1 MCYSYV
7 ASATTVKERTMAVS
21 LFQLSQAS
29 AFVIG
34 PAVQAAFAP
43 LGKGQ
48 DHPMGNDLYFNLFT
62 APSWLSVFLSLLN
75 FCAFFPCVFTEYN
88 MAKEEGDFLAARS
101 NKNKNE
107 PPKKLKKPDVLGLI
121 ACIIIF
127 GSVQFNFVFL
137 ERFVSITI

>member
-1 MCYSYV
+1 
-7 ASATTVKERTMAVS
+7 
-21 LFQLSQAS
+21 
-29 AFVIG
+29 
-34 PAVQAAFAP
+34 
-43 LGKGQ
+43 
-48 DHPMGNDLYFNLFT
+48 MGNDLYFNLFT

-107 PPKKLKKPDVLGLI
+107 PPKKLKKPDVWGLI